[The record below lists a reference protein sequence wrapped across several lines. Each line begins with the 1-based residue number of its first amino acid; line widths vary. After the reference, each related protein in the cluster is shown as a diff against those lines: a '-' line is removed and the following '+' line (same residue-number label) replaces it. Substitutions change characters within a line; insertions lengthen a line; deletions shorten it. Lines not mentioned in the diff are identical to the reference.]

1 MTILCDLF
9 FKLYLAEETREERL
23 PEVASAEKKEKH
35 IQQSVCLLLKP
46 SEHHSNFY
54 WLVQQQ
60 KKVLHVLLSY

>member
-54 WLVQQQ
+54 
-60 KKVLHVLLSY
+60 